1 MDGGDKYFKKKL
13 PHSVM
18 CQILMNWWKMT
29 LIWHYHS
36 SCKLVALE
44 LYNSYSYIVVTMLH
58 KLHIYIWFHIE
69 RVASVATHAI
79 CPIAFTFVKY
89 VELQGIANDHYNSK
103 T

>member
-1 MDGGDKYFKKKL
+1 MDGGDKYFKNKL

-29 LIWHYHS
+29 LVWHYHS

-58 KLHIYIWFHIE
+58 KLHIYIYG
-69 RVASVATHAI
+69 
-79 CPIAFTFVKY
+79 FT
-89 VELQGIANDHYNSK
+89 
-103 T
+103 